1 MKKIRLMVVFLF
13 AVLMISGCSC
23 TKSMCSGEDTK
34 LINEKIREKWENDDQ
49 YRVKL
54 EEEAMSKDIT
64 DPVKIDEYVDQH
76 IEDKIKS
83 EISSHPGACLTTEKM
98 TDPSSGAEISAKNW
112 TYAFKKGL
120 LEGLIVFPIAWLLI
134 TFTSLFGGGAGAKVL
149 SIVITTIIIKIL
161 TLLITF
167 KQQLQTHKLQ
177 AIQPELNELNK
188 KLSDPTLSQNEKY
201 RLQMRM
207 MELYKKNNIN
217 PISSLIMPFISLPI
231 FIAVWA
237 AVNETLVIRTGD
249 FLGIGLGDAV
259 SSQVFG
265 LNIGAI
271 LLFLLMSALQILS
284 MKMPNILRVLR
295 ASERE
300 KEKIKESNNQ
310 MKMMTNIMIFMILFT
325 GFMLPAAIAVYW
337 TVGALFSIIQTL
349 VFSSPKVKEKI
360 SALSNRKKKAKVVE

>member
-1 MKKIRLMVVFLF
+1 MLGIRLPIMR
-13 AVLMISGCSC
+13 
-23 TKSMCSGEDTK
+23 
-34 LINEKIREKWENDDQ
+34 KI
-49 YRVKL
+49 
-54 EEEAMSKDIT
+54 
-64 DPVKIDEYVDQH
+64 
-76 IEDKIKS
+76 
-83 EISSHPGACLTTEKM
+83 
-98 TDPSSGAEISAKNW
+98 AK
-112 TYAFKKGL
+112 KK
-120 LEGLIVFPIAWLLI
+120 VIA
-134 TFTSLFGGGAGAKVL
+134 
-149 SIVITTIIIKIL
+149 
-161 TLLITF
+161 
-167 KQQLQTHKLQ
+167 
-177 AIQPELNELNK
+177 
-188 KLSDPTLSQNEKY
+188 
-201 RLQMRM
+201 
-207 MELYKKNNIN
+207 KKNNIN